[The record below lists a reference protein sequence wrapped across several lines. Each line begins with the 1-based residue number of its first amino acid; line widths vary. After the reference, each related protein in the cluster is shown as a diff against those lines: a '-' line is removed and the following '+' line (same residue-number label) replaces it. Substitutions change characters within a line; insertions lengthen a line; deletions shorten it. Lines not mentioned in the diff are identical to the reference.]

1 MIVRKKSLYPA
12 GFRNVGQVGQQRLLM
27 IRSTSATAGK
37 LKPRQLKGKRKIEH
51 VICFNVSS
59 INKTFIQ
66 QQNPFF
72 TQYRWSSK
80 IKPGHSESSV
90 TNEIKVIRQPHLNE
104 LVSLSV
110 IQYPGKVLVKPAPV
124 FLVGSN
130 ISITCV
136 SLGQNCNINEFEL
149 RGNEKIIQM
158 ERFNKTAAHYWMVNV
173 TTPRTRIFCYVG
185 CVDSDKELVC
195 VASLQSG
202 YPPDQPKDLICKWRH
217 NNMICTWRA
226 GKQTLLETYY
236 TIHVQNERTGKKQIL
251 HTKSGTSSV
260 TVPGD
265 HLEDVSL
272 YKVWVKAVNALGNA
286 TSKGLT
292 FLIRD
297 IVQPDPPDI
306 TKVEFINN
314 SVAKT
319 IIHWRN
325 STSPKCRF
333 ELRYRMTSDPGISW
347 TLVGKNAFNIS
358 GNSGHFYNWEP
369 FKEYEFQ
376 VRCNLVQSNNY
387 WSDWSTSFINKTPE
401 AVPVGALDVWSLCE
415 AIGPNKHRTIII
427 SWKPLR
433 PQETRG
439 IILGYHIFYQ
449 QNGLQVTIR
458 VCNVSETQYSWQTPW
473 APDNIFVTVFNS
485 KGNSTPAVLHIGE
498 ANMMA
503 PRNLMVASAGDSGI
517 YVKWKPPDGTNEPIL
532 GYVVDWREALGSNNQ
547 LFAWKRT
554 PRDKHSL
561 YIGHVLSP
569 QQYLAEIK
577 SIIPRKRYNISVTA
591 MYQKGR
597 GRSCS
602 AQGYSVEGK
611 PTTGPNVSV
620 VKFAGQQVQL
630 KWGEIP
636 FEKQQGFITNFTIYL
651 KKGAD
656 GSYLVPYNVTNAS
669 VRTYWLTLEFDTV
682 YIVHMTATTAA
693 GEGAKGPEG
702 VIKHD
707 QYRIALPLQLS
718 MGITIPSAF
727 LLTLIFAKS
736 VRRRFGFHEPN
747 QQEDV
752 SITQFKATLRKSA
765 KNCEFGDVWNVTIQ
779 NNLVCG
785 LRSEAFQDRH
795 LTASNLNLKKA
806 FEVVI
811 SMDLVAKE
819 AKQLSLSTRIYKMS
833 AKTRTQTQIQ
843 NCPYVLKL
851 GLQQKTANAKMR
863 NSGIVVKKWH
873 NKCMCWRKKQQVS
886 NKNYK
891 MQEPSVSTGK
901 PNRGNE
907 AFIEGNS

>member
-1 MIVRKKSLYPA
+1 MTGLILPDFRKLHEFTMGLANIIGTITVITAMMLFVRSN
-12 GFRNVGQVGQQRLLM
+12 G
-27 IRSTSATAGK
+27 
-37 LKPRQLKGKRKIEH
+37 
-51 VICFNVSS
+51 
-59 INKTFIQ
+59 
-66 QQNPFF
+66 
-72 TQYRWSSK
+72 
-80 IKPGHSESSV
+80 
-90 TNEIKVIRQPHLNE
+90 
-104 LVSLSV
+104 LSV

-401 AVPVGALDVWSLCE
+401 AVLQDRLSL
-415 AIGPNKHRTIII
+415 NLN
-427 SWKPLR
+427 S
-433 PQETRG
+433 
-439 IILGYHIFYQ
+439 
-449 QNGLQVTIR
+449 
-458 VCNVSETQYSWQTPW
+458 
-473 APDNIFVTVFNS
+473 DNI
-485 KGNSTPAVLHIGE
+485 E
-498 ANMMA
+498 
-503 PRNLMVASAGDSGI
+503 
-517 YVKWKPPDGTNEPIL
+517 
-532 GYVVDWREALGSNNQ
+532 RE
-547 LFAWKRT
+547 
-554 PRDKHSL
+554 D
-561 YIGHVLSP
+561 
-569 QQYLAEIK
+569 
-577 SIIPRKRYNISVTA
+577 
-591 MYQKGR
+591 
-597 GRSCS
+597 
-602 AQGYSVEGK
+602 
-611 PTTGPNVSV
+611 
-620 VKFAGQQVQL
+620 
-630 KWGEIP
+630 
-636 FEKQQGFITNFTIYL
+636 
-651 KKGAD
+651 
-656 GSYLVPYNVTNAS
+656 
-669 VRTYWLTLEFDTV
+669 
-682 YIVHMTATTAA
+682 
-693 GEGAKGPEG
+693 
-702 VIKHD
+702 
-707 QYRIALPLQLS
+707 
-718 MGITIPSAF
+718 
-727 LLTLIFAKS
+727 
-736 VRRRFGFHEPN
+736 
-747 QQEDV
+747 
-752 SITQFKATLRKSA
+752 KATLLKHLASLNPKFAIIRADPLS
-765 KNCEFGDVWNVTIQ
+765 EV
-779 NNLVCG
+779 
-785 LRSEAFQDRH
+785 LR
-795 LTASNLNLKKA
+795 
-806 FEVVI
+806 
-811 SMDLVAKE
+811 
-819 AKQLSLSTRIYKMS
+819 
-833 AKTRTQTQIQ
+833 
-843 NCPYVLKL
+843 
-851 GLQQKTANAKMR
+851 
-863 NSGIVVKKWH
+863 
-873 NKCMCWRKKQQVS
+873 
-886 NKNYK
+886 
-891 MQEPSVSTGK
+891 
-901 PNRGNE
+901 
-907 AFIEGNS
+907 